1 MTPEQDAALGALS
14 DPTRRA
20 IVEALMS
27 APRSVGELADGLP
40 VTRPAVSQHL
50 ARLGDAGLVQSK
62 AQGTR
67 RIYRLAPEGAE
78 AIRHWLDEVW
88 DTAMRNYAAAAE
100 EDGAE
105 DGRADV

>member
-1 MTPEQDAALGALS
+1 MTPRQDAALRALS

-20 IVEALMS
+20 IVEALVI

-50 ARLGDAGLVQSK
+50 AMLGDAGLVRAE

-78 AIRHWLDEVW
+78 AIRRWLDEVW
-88 DTAMRNYAAAAE
+88 ETAMRNYAATARNDE
-100 EDGAE
+100 EAGE
-105 DGRADV
+105 